1 MTAIYALV
9 QHSISPPES
18 FIVKINTVVK
28 TQDSEKAPKQ
38 IACLQKL
45 IFTGVSKVKVLKSVK
60 GLHDGMYK

>member
-38 IACLQKL
+38 VVSTPEIACLQKS
-45 IFTGVSKVKVLKSVK
+45 IFTGVSKSKSP
-60 GLHDGMYK
+60 